1 MCVPFSV
8 FVEVR
13 GGGVVVEVLVSV
25 VDVVV
30 AMVVVVVRIVV
41 SRCGPGH
48 RWAEH
53 DRGSPALW
61 NRRLLGMPCIASPR

>member
-48 RWAEH
+48 R
-53 DRGSPALW
+53 
-61 NRRLLGMPCIASPR
+61 